1 MRSKPVPSVKTLT
14 EIGIDDEK
22 ARLLRC
28 VLKLQTCVGA
38 ETMIGSIRQPGP
50 FPKTVSWRMQLCGS
64 PSLVDVQ
71 MQLANEIIEGCGVEH
86 CGEVDMRNG
95 PPLLYIN
102 LGDTYQAT
110 LCRFRGRFI
119 VSSWGDVVERHP
131 KLFE

>member
-22 ARLLRC
+22 ARLLRR
-28 VLKLQTCVGA
+28 VLKLKTRVGA
-38 ETMIGSIRQPGP
+38 EIMIGSIRQPGP

-102 LGDTYQAT
+102 LGDTYDKT
-110 LCRFRGRFI
+110 LCRFRDRYI
-119 VSSWGDVVERHP
+119 VSSWGDIVEGHP
-131 KLFE
+131 RLFA